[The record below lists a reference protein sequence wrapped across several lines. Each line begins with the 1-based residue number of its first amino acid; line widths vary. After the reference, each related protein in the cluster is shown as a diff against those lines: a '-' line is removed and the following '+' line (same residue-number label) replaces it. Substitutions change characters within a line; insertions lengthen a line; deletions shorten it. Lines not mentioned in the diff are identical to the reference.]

1 MNYVEPASSVIGAS
15 AQPLTSLSPA
25 RKWPISYRSVSLLAI
40 GCDVAIIVACGVAS
54 GILYN
59 LEVFGAPGDLFR
71 YFGSSTIVAA
81 LFISLMKGR
90 DLYSP
95 AELFALRTQ
104 VFSATTAWVS
114 VFLFLF
120 GAAFALKVGS

>member
-1 MNYVEPASSVIGAS
+1 MNIARPASSVFGAT
-15 AQPLTSLSPA
+15 AQPLTSLRTA

-40 GCDVAIIVACGVAS
+40 VCDLAIILICGVAS

-59 LEVFGAPGDLFR
+59 LEAFGDPGDLFR
-71 YFGSSTIVAA
+71 YFGSAAVVAA

-95 AELFALRTQ
+95 AELLGLRTQ
-104 VFSATTAWVS
+104 VFSAITAWVS
-114 VFLFLF
+114 VFLFL
-120 GAAFALKVGS
+120 